1 MTWPTT
7 SPLKLRDFKRVK
19 LYKWQTTENPDSSL
33 IPCIVWWKK
42 GNETD
47 GYWFKGELLCRQFP
61 NGEVVAL
68 GGTLDILID
77 NLYNDYTD
85 LFYGWN
91 EE

>member
-1 MTWPTT
+1 MTQRPS
-7 SPLKLRDFKRVK
+7 SPLKLRDFKIVK

-61 NGEVVAL
+61 NGEVVDL
-68 GGTLDILID
+68 GDTLDILID
-77 NLYNDYTD
+77 KLYNDYTD